1 MFLKKQIFSK
11 LGNSAPALGRIT
23 GDFAVNI
30 LASVI
35 YTFARQIVV
44 FPLLAARLPED
55 TYGTLLT
62 VTGLV
67 NVCTALVGNSL
78 NNIRLVQNSQYE
90 EQGIQGDFNLLC
102 ALGCAGSVVFSA
114 VLWQMFAYDTVTA
127 LLLTAYLMVSN
138 LYQYACAFFRLELNF
153 KRIFW

>member
-44 FPLLAARLPED
+44 FPLLAARLP
-55 TYGTLLT
+55 
-62 VTGLV
+62 
-67 NVCTALVGNSL
+67 
-78 NNIRLVQNSQYE
+78 
-90 EQGIQGDFNLLC
+90 
-102 ALGCAGSVVFSA
+102 
-114 VLWQMFAYDTVTA
+114 
-127 LLLTAYLMVSN
+127 
-138 LYQYACAFFRLELNF
+138 
-153 KRIFW
+153 

>member
-90 EQGIQGDFNLLC
+90 ERGTSIFCVPWAVRARWFFPLC
-102 ALGCAGSVVFSA
+102 CGRCSP
-114 VLWQMFAYDTVTA
+114 TTP
-127 LLLTAYLMVSN
+127 
-138 LYQYACAFFRLELNF
+138 
-153 KRIFW
+153 

>member
-1 MFLKKQIFSK
+1 MRKRQ
-11 LGNSAPALGRIT
+11 LGRIT

-62 VTGLV
+62 VTGLS
-67 NVCTALVGNSL
+67 T
-78 NNIRLVQNSQYE
+78 
-90 EQGIQGDFNLLC
+90 
-102 ALGCAGSVVFSA
+102 SA
-114 VLWQMFAYDTVTA
+114 PLWWAT
-127 LLLTAYLMVSN
+127 L
-138 LYQYACAFFRLELNF
+138 
-153 KRIFW
+153 

>member
-1 MFLKKQIFSK
+1 MFPRKQFFSK
-11 LGNSAPALGRIT
+11 FGKNAPVLSRIT

-67 NVCTALVGNSL
+67 TKLSHIEGAAKSVDLSLSSEEIAYLEEPYVPHRLVG
-78 NNIRLVQNSQYE
+78 VMAQKTCETAAQKHVW
-90 EQGIQGDFNLLC
+90 
-102 ALGCAGSVVFSA
+102 SVGNQSV
-114 VLWQMFAYDTVTA
+114 
-127 LLLTAYLMVSN
+127 
-138 LYQYACAFFRLELNF
+138 
-153 KRIFW
+153 